1 MEEFNQFHS
10 DILNELEEVKNN
22 IKERKKR
29 LVRDV
34 GEFEKSLSKQEASR
48 LKNSRGKILIRL
60 YLITNSLMRY

>member
-10 DILNELEEVKNN
+10 DILNELEEVKTN

-60 YLITNSLMRY
+60 YLITNSLMRD